1 MTLHQFYIFLIVMA
15 VIALAVY
22 VSLFFVDAGYGKF
35 YNKKWGPA
43 INNKLGW
50 VLMEAPV
57 FIAMLVLWLCSDR
70 RGDLVRLAFLF
81 LFELHYLQR
90 SFVFPFR
97 LRGKSVMP
105 LSIIVMG
112 VTFNVLNA
120 LMQGG
125 WIFYLSPD
133 DYYGADWLT
142 TPKFI
147 AGFLVFIIGMYINI
161 QSDDIIRNLRKNGDS
176 RHYLPKDGMF
186 RYVTSANY
194 FGEVSSGWALQYS
207 PGRGPAPCLPGGP
220 LLTWLPGRIAFMTH
234 IKRSSVPSSTR
245 RKRNVSFPLSGNYGI
260 EDIHS
265 LSDWTRHPA

>member
-1 MTLHQFYIFLIVMA
+1 MITLNQFNVFLIVMA
-15 VIALAVY
+15 SVAVVVF

-35 YNKKWGPA
+35 YDKKWGSA
-43 INNKLGW
+43 VNNKLGW

-57 FIAMLVLWLCSDR
+57 FIAMMVLWLCSDR
-70 RGDLVRLAFLF
+70 RDDLVRLAFLF
-81 LFELHYLQR
+81 LFELHYIQR

-105 LSIIVMG
+105 LSIILMG

-133 DYYGADWLT
+133 EYYGREWLT

-147 AGFLVFIIGMYINI
+147 AGFMVFLIGMYINI
-161 QSDDIIRNLRKNGDS
+161 QSDDIIRNLRKNGDTK
-176 RHYLPKDGMF
+176 HYLPKEGMF

-194 FGEVSSGWALQYS
+194 FGELVEWIGFAI
-207 PGRGPAPCLPGGP
+207 
-220 LLTWLPGRIAFMTH
+220 LTWSWSGAVFALWTFANLAPRASRIYEKYKQEFGNQLNTKKT
-234 IKRSSVPSSTR
+234 KRLIP
-245 RKRNVSFPLSGNYGI
+245 FI
-260 EDIHS
+260 
-265 LSDWTRHPA
+265 W